1 MEEPVIALDAMG
13 GDNAPAEIV
22 KGAVQAAQALG
33 VRVAL
38 VGRGEASAGARRRIG
53 WRPDGYG
60 VVRAAGVIGMEEHRG
75 RAARHKK
82 DSSIAVG
89 LKLVKRGEAQAFV

>member
-38 VGRGEASAGARRRIG
+38 VGREEAIAGALRRNG
-53 WRPDGYG
+53 WRPDGFS
-60 VVRAAGVIGMEEHRG
+60 VVPAAEGIEVGGHPGPAG
-75 RAARHKK
+75 RRKK
-82 DSSIAVG
+82 DASVAVG
-89 LKLVKRGEAQAFV
+89 VELGEGGEAAA